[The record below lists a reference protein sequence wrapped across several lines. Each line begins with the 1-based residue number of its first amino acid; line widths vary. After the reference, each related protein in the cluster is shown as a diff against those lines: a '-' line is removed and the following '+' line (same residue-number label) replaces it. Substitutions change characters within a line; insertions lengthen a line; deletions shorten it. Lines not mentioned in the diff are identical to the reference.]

1 MCVAITVYSIFI
13 RHLTQKNIWHKNAN
27 LFFFWTHEHKISLQA
42 KKKKKLKLKQPLSYL
57 NMGLPPLP

>member
-42 KKKKKLKLKQPLSYL
+42 KKKKKKIET
-57 NMGLPPLP
+57 